1 MSKSPEAGQVPPV
14 ATWQAL
20 WYETV
25 SPASDLV
32 DFAGMKLRFP
42 LPKEQAA
49 LKRRAGSIRARL
61 LEDTKRK
68 TRQAERML
76 GNAASLSSSA
86 KKKSKEAELLSK
98 DNAKVRFRTTVSLT
112 AAVLPSVL
120 TAVGPGSQLRSTCG

>member
-1 MSKSPEAGQVPPV
+1 
-14 ATWQAL
+14 
-20 WYETV
+20 
-25 SPASDLV
+25 
-32 DFAGMKLRFP
+32 MKLRFP